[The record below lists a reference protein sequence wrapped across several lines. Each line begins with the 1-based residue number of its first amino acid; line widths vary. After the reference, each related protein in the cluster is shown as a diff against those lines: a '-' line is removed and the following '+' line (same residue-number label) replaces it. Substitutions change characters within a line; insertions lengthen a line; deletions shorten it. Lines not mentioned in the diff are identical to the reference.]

1 MDTITQE
8 FLRDRQQRLL
18 DRAGERPYMYL
29 SLTPAK
35 ISGPDNVIDVADPAV
50 VDLLRNPP
58 NFRQGGWGIY
68 RTEPRP
74 TPDGF
79 LGEFDVTALRDT
91 QRLELL
97 RNGHLELSVKID
109 DKRFDIEY
117 VSRNGQD
124 IPTLSV
130 YPLCEISLNFL
141 RLGSA
146 IFCGERYRTGGVLV
160 TGMGL
165 YNIHG
170 YSLCACGRN
179 TEGYKRQFSE
189 NNFPLWEE
197 EHLIL
202 RPVEVPPALEPGP
215 LARKLAGELWSAF
228 DFRKPPALFD
238 EQGRFRP

>member
-1 MDTITQE
+1 MDTNTQE

-18 DRAGERPYMYL
+18 DRAGGRPYMYL
-29 SLTPAK
+29 SLTPAE
-35 ISGPDNVIDVADPAV
+35 ISGPDDVIDVTNPAV

-58 NFRQGGWGIY
+58 NFREGGWGIY

-79 LGEFDVTALRDT
+79 LGEFQVSVLRDT

-117 VSRNGQD
+117 VSRNGRD
-124 IPTLSV
+124 IPTLYV
-130 YPLCEISLNFL
+130 YPLCEIPLNFL
-141 RLGSA
+141 RLGSD
-146 IFCGERYRTGGVLV
+146 IFDAGKCRTDGVMV

-165 YNIHG
+165 YNIRG

-189 NNFPLWEE
+189 NNFPLWQE

-202 RPVEVPPALEPGP
+202 HPEEVPSALEPGP
-215 LARKLAGELWSAF
+215 LAKKLAGELWRAF
-228 DFRKPPALFD
+228 GFREPPALFD
-238 EQGRFRP
+238 RQGRFRP